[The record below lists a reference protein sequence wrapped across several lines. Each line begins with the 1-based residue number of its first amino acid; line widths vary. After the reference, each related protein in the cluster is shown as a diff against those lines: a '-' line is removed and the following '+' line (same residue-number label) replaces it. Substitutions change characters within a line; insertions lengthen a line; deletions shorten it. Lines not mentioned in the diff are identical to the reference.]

1 MEPLTL
7 NQILAS
13 GVAVAASATSAPVGL
28 DPNFVQHGLDDIAVR
43 FFGYLAFI
51 LAYSTVIHG
60 SVRAA
65 FTVFGVDLKDTWWD
79 DVAIATLGIFFALCL
94 DWNSMFYIAG
104 ITNEQYVKAMPIMA
118 THGSPAAW
126 FNPTLVIAV
135 CNVLTGALVIG
146 GRKSIV
152 GIAEEFQKGLGALK
166 EILNRKTGNGTTNG
180 KGA

>member
-7 NQILAS
+7 NQILTT
-13 GVAVAASATSAPVGL
+13 GVAAAAPASSAPVGL
-28 DPNFVQHGLDDIAVR
+28 DPNFVQHALDDIAVR

-60 SVRAA
+60 SVRAV
-65 FTVFGVDLKDTWWD
+65 FTLLGVALKDTWWD
-79 DVAIATLGIFFALCL
+79 DAAIAALGIFFALCL

-118 THGSPAAW
+118 AHGSPAAW
-126 FNPTLVIAV
+126 FPPTLVIGV
-135 CNVLTGALVIG
+135 CNVITGALVIG

-152 GIAEEFQKGLGALK
+152 GIADEFKKGIEALK
-166 EILNRKTGNGTTNG
+166 EIIGRRSNG
-180 KGA
+180 A